1 MSRGS
6 FPGRENCWA
15 AGLGRW
21 ELSRALVA
29 GVVEVFADIVEV
41 AGFVVGWGREFVVG
55 SLEIVRR
62 CRALVEEPCQSK
74 ESVAV
79 APFDFVFV
87 AVLDF
92 VFVAVLAGIARGFRK
107 LVGFSLF
114 PQVVR

>member
-1 MSRGS
+1 MLG
-6 FPGRENCWA
+6 CW
-15 AGLGRW
+15 G
-21 ELSRALVA
+21 LSRALVA

-92 VFVAVLAGIARGFRK
+92 VFVAVLDFVFVAVLAGIARGFRK